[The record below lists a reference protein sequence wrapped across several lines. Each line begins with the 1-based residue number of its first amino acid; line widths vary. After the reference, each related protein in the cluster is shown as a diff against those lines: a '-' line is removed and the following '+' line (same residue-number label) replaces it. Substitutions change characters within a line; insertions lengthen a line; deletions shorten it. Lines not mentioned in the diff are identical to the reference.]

1 MEVISAKPAAQVG
14 QQTQQ
19 VAGDIMEARA
29 TAKYI
34 RGSAQKIRLV
44 VDLIRGKNVSDALT
58 ILRFTKKRAS
68 KDVEKVLKS
77 AIANAEQRAEGA
89 DVDSLYVS
97 HAYVNEG
104 RRMKRIRP
112 APMGRAYRFQ
122 RRLSHI
128 SIQVSEK

>member
-1 MEVISAKPAAQVG
+1 
-14 QQTQQ
+14 
-19 VAGDIMEARA
+19 MEARA
-29 TAKYI
+29 TAKYV

-77 AIANAEQRAEGA
+77 AIANAEQRAEA
-89 DVDSLYVS
+89 VDVDSLYVS
-97 HAYVNEG
+97 QAYVNEG
-104 RRMKRIRP
+104 PRMKRIRP
-112 APMGRAYRFQ
+112 APMGRAYRYQ